1 MQWIKDIFGVEKPI
15 IAMVHFDA
23 LPGDPY
29 YQKDKGVDWVIEKA
43 NFDLQALQ
51 DGGVDAVMF
60 SNEKSL
66 PYLTEV
72 EPITTICMARIIGEL
87 KSTLKIPYGVN
98 VLWDPIASIDL
109 AVASGAAFVREI
121 FTGVYSSD
129 FGIWNTNCGKTIR
142 HQRAIAGENVKLFF
156 NVVPEAASY
165 LSPREITDIARS
177 TVFNALPDAL
187 CVSGLIA
194 GSETSKDLLGQVKA
208 VVPDTPVFA
217 NTGVRLS
224 NVKAQLEIAD
234 GAFVGTSFKED
245 GYIWNPVNQT
255 RVIEFMKEVREI
267 RV

>member
-1 MQWIKDIFGVEKPI
+1 MQWIKEIFGVEKPI

-29 YQKDKGVDWVIEKA
+29 YQKEKGIEWVIEKA
-43 NFDLQALQ
+43 KFDLQALQ
-51 DGGVDAVMF
+51 NGGIDAVMF

-87 KSTLKIPYGVN
+87 KGILKIPYGVN
-98 VLWDPIASIDL
+98 VLWDPVASIDL

-121 FTGVYSSD
+121 FTGAYASD

-156 NVVPEAASY
+156 NIVPEAASY
-165 LSPREITDIARS
+165 ISPREISDIARS

-194 GSETSKDLLGQVKA
+194 GSETSKDLLGYVKA
-208 VVPDTPVFA
+208 AVPDTPVFA
-217 NTGVRLS
+217 NTGVSLS
-224 NVKAQLEIAD
+224 NMKTQLKIAD
-234 GAFVGTSFKED
+234 GAIVGTAFKED
-245 GYIWNPVNQT
+245 GYIWNPVSQT
-255 RVIEFMKEVREI
+255 RVIEFMKEVRKI
-267 RV
+267 RG